1 LALKINRCD
10 RCGEKDQGMDQRNRK
25 ELLDDIKQRDAIFAL
40 EGFEKTDTIR
50 GIDEAVLAGVG
61 TYEEAA
67 AEMLVHVH
75 QHKTIEG
82 FAYSKAVDLP
92 LAGDH

>member
-1 LALKINRCD
+1 
-10 RCGEKDQGMDQRNRK
+10 MDQRNRK
-25 ELLDDIKQRDAIFAL
+25 ELLDDIKQGDAIFAL
-40 EGFEKTDTIR
+40 EGFDKTDTIR
-50 GIDEAVLAGVG
+50 AIDDAVLAGVG
-61 TYEEAA
+61 NYDEAVT
-67 AEMLVHVH
+67 EMLVHVH